1 MRRLLLCAP
10 LAPSQFVA
18 ASVIA
23 LPTTDTAA
31 VFRLVQVR
39 SWRLLPPHGWCHG
52 NGLYRGLGNLA
63 DSFATDRPPSSTDL
77 LFIYVDSFS
86 FIMGSVI
93 LQYAF
98 DPKNDSHCTDRS
110 TNWKHIV
117 RGCATPRLRSKF
129 YIVNNFGAILIF
141 GAFMA
146 VFFVYRFSHVEDGAC
161 IIGIEQRAL
170 VIPVAF
176 DVFVSIYLSVLFIIP
191 LMKGTWNVEFELKGR
206 TMSLGTQAMMAHP
219 ASARLRRLATK
230 SLIGSCVTLT
240 SSGSNL
246 IALLVLDGEPA
257 WLCLI
262 CCKTDILVNALVI
275 FWITS
280 TRDSSA
286 SARSLGTSTGPQ
298 CLTSR
303 LITVPANQ
311 QEPDDPDVLPH
322 PGHAWVPPPRTRFR
336 SRVVPGLP
344 IYPSMTYKTLLTTEY
359 ITVYGMENTDDFV
372 RRNDKSPRGKHP
384 NVVYT
389 EGSGDLREEAEEEEE
404 EQEQEE

>member
-18 ASVIA
+18 SAIA

-322 PGHAWVPPPRTRFR
+322 PGHAWVPPPSNTVSV
-336 SRVVPGLP
+336 SRGARPTDLS
-344 IYPSMTYKTLLTTEY
+344 IDDIL
-359 ITVYGMENTDDFV
+359 YGMENTDDFV